1 MPPKELRV
9 SGPDDAAPS
18 ADSTLP
24 KPPSSSKPSSA
35 KVLLPPISNESSTAA
50 SAATKPS
57 SKPNTPRTPSRT
69 GTSFLK
75 RRKTGVIQQI
85 KTFSLEVALDG
96 FQPASVMCTYA
107 VDAPH
112 TLSWDVDIRDAVTDD
127 DDDGDGIALP
137 KGSCTLYLYPR
148 VTTALEPRGVL
159 PEAAGERALRMML
172 VSIATKTDAFEVP
185 DPVGAY
191 AIHALVVCNTEESL
205 AVSTDMYR
213 LRPQWLTQVHAPSG
227 PFSGESALHI
237 CCVNK
242 REALLIEL
250 VQLAV
255 AQLHPA
261 QVEVLLRSQ
270 TEGVFFEGAPMRY
283 FGSTTLAYAC
293 SFDMREA
300 VIALLATGIVELNQR
315 ADGCRLSGFLPLH
328 AVVASSQE
336 GMLDFVTT
344 QLPREWR
351 ADVDQVTK
359 VGRLESAL
367 DLASLSPLQLA
378 AVLGDRALVRHI
390 LKKQCEV
397 MWVWGPVTQFA
408 LDLKGIDSSG
418 RGGGGEPCLPTHAPL
433 SILTQRYPLNRHP
446 PRCRHY
452 GAHRAHRSQATHL
465 RGGPSG

>member
-1 MPPKELRV
+1 MPHARVVPPEGLRV
-9 SGPDDAAPS
+9 VGPPADAEPS
-18 ADSTLP
+18 AKLP
-24 KPPSSSKPSSA
+24 TPPSSKSSNPGSA
-35 KVLLPPISNESSTAA
+35 KVLLPPLKQQPSNESSTAA
-50 SAATKPS
+50 
-57 SKPNTPRTPSRT
+57 SKPNTPRTPSRS

-85 KTFSLEVALDG
+85 KTFSWELELDG
-96 FQPASVMCTYA
+96 FMPARVMCTYA

-112 TLSWDVDIRDAVTDD
+112 TLSWDVDIRDATFNEDE
-127 DDDGDGIALP
+127 DDGDGIALP
-137 KGSCTLYLYPR
+137 KGACTLYLYPR
-148 VTTALEPRGVL
+148 VTTTLEPRGFL

-172 VSIATKTDAFEVP
+172 VSVATHTDAFEVP

-191 AIHALVVCNTEESL
+191 AIHALVVCNTEASL
-205 AVSTDMYR
+205 AVSLDMYR
-213 LRPQWLTQVHAPSG
+213 LRPHWLTQVHAPSG

-237 CCVNK
+237 CCVNT

-255 AQLHPA
+255 AALHPA

-270 TEGVFFEGAPMRY
+270 TEGAFFEGAPMRY
-283 FGSTTLAYAC
+283 FGSTALAYAC
-293 SFDMREA
+293 SFDMKEA
-300 VIALLATGIVELNQR
+300 VITLLGTGIVDLNQR

-344 QLPREWR
+344 ELPREWR
-351 ADVDQVTK
+351 ADVDQVTR

-397 MWVWGPVTQFA
+397 M
-408 LDLKGIDSSG
+408 
-418 RGGGGEPCLPTHAPL
+418 
-433 SILTQRYPLNRHP
+433 
-446 PRCRHY
+446 
-452 GAHRAHRSQATHL
+452 
-465 RGGPSG
+465 